1 MVSSRIEKRRSV
13 SHRSALALNTQAT
26 SDGRTGVEHRPQGEL
41 GGPRSQP
48 YNVWHQGK
56 IVYFCLCCHETQP
69 FVSQHPRSL
78 FCHWLFPLALGRTGL
93 ADTMLMVARIGAF
106 TTTIMP
112 FS

>member
-48 YNVWHQGK
+48 YNVWHQGE
-56 IVYFCLCCHETQP
+56 IVYFCKTREEAVNIL
-69 FVSQHPRSL
+69 VRRRRWLNGRRSRQS
-78 FCHWLFPLALGRTGL
+78 PA
-93 ADTMLMVARIGAF
+93 
-106 TTTIMP
+106 
-112 FS
+112 

>member
-26 SDGRTGVEHRPQGEL
+26 SDSRTGIEHRPQGEL

-56 IVYFCLCCHETQP
+56 IVYFCKTREEAVNILVRRRRWLNGQTQP
-69 FVSQHPRSL
+69 SIAGPN
-78 FCHWLFPLALGRTGL
+78 
-93 ADTMLMVARIGAF
+93 
-106 TTTIMP
+106 
-112 FS
+112 